1 MTKIVAIALTVMVM
15 VGLIFSGC
23 VTSTLVR
30 AVHNDI
36 KQDEISRN
44 NENLMNLKIGM
55 TQEQVQQYMGKPDR
69 SDAYAWGSAWVY
81 RTAMKGELYGK
92 ADSDFT
98 PVVFDEKGILIGWGR
113 DFLTEHVNAKR

>member
-1 MTKIVAIALTVMVM
+1 MTKTVAIALTVM

-23 VTSTLVR
+23 VIPTVVR
-30 AVHNDI
+30 VVHKNV
-36 KQDEISRN
+36 KQDGISRN

-55 TQEQVQQYMGKPDR
+55 TQEQVQQDMGQPDR
-69 SDAYAWGSAWVY
+69 TEAYAWGSAWVY
-81 RTAMKGELYGK
+81 RTAMTSGLYGK

-98 PVVFDEKGILIGWGR
+98 PVVFDEKGNLIGWGR

>member
-1 MTKIVAIALTVMVM
+1 MTKTVAIVLTVM

-23 VTSTLVR
+23 VTPTIVR
-30 AVHNDI
+30 AVHQNI
-36 KQDEISRN
+36 KKDEVSRN
-44 NENLMNLKIGM
+44 NENLKNLKIGM

-69 SDAYAWGSAWVY
+69 SEPYAWGSAWVY
-81 RTAMKGELYGK
+81 RTAMESGLYGK